1 MTREQCKLLKRLSAL
16 AEQDAELKHLAGKL
30 WGAGTAF
37 MEYPELWADALVVAR
52 KSSSG
57 DLEVLTEIAARI
69 APLGSSRF
77 DRRLDPAVLAKPV
90 AIVNEGDDGLFIE
103 IQYGEDGSPLRL
115 GDSLYMQP
123 PQPSFAFTL
132 KPEDPVTDGA
142 YRQWAW
148 NDLRST
154 LDHDKWESHDNGNFL
169 GFFIQGWHYREQLER
184 QRKAEN
190 ETQEEANFTSWW
202 FSTGKRLTEHELG
215 LEDLMQASYG
225 GGRTKGRQ
233 EAARLQAEL
242 DKALQQIKIMEQ
254 ALLEVRRNSSDLESA
269 EQATNALHEAA
280 MLAPQPAT
288 PSAPAFTVSIERME
302 ESHRVTHWVMLK
314 SVSRPA
320 DAKPWDKVGLK
331 TPFKHENLEFAQDV
345 ALGWAGFL
353 GVEVEQD
360 KPEKQDE

>member
-1 MTREQCKLLKRLSAL
+1 MTREQRKLLKRLSAL
-16 AEQDAELKHLAGKL
+16 AEKDAELKHLAGKL
-30 WGAGTAF
+30 WGAATAF
-37 MEYPELWADALVVAR
+37 VEYPELWADALMVAR
-52 KSSSG
+52 KSSSE
-57 DLEVLTEIAARI
+57 DLEILTEIAARN

-77 DRRLDPAVLAKPV
+77 DRRLDPSVLAKPV

-103 IQYGEDGSPLRL
+103 IQYGEDGSPLKL
-115 GDSLYMQP
+115 GDSLYIQP
-123 PQPSFAFTL
+123 AQPSFTFTL

-154 LDHDKWESHDNGNFL
+154 LDHDKWENHDNGNFL

-215 LEDLMQASYG
+215 LEDLMQASYA

-242 DKALQQIKIMEQ
+242 GKAREQIELMEK
-254 ALLEVRRNSSDLESA
+254 ALLEVRRNSTDLESS
-269 EQATNALHEAA
+269 ERATQALHQAA
-280 MLAPQPAT
+280 LIAPEPAA
-288 PSAPAFTVSIERME
+288 PVAPAFTVSIDMME
-302 ESHRVTHWVMLK
+302 ESHRVTHWVTLK
-314 SVSRPA
+314 NASRPA
-320 DAKPWDKVGLK
+320 DAKPWDNVGLK
-331 TPFKHENLEFAQDV
+331 TPFKHENLEYVQEV
-345 ALGWAGFL
+345 AHSWAGFL
-353 GVEVEQD
+353 GVEVQQD
-360 KPEKQDE
+360 KPESQDE